1 MNQPYD
7 SAIPL
12 LGIYPEK
19 TTILKGTC
27 TPVLTVAIF
36 TIARTGNQPRCPSA
50 DDWIKKLWYIY
61 TVEYYSAIKENEFES
76 VVEKW
81 MNLEPVK

>member
-1 MNQPYD
+1 M
-7 SAIPL
+7 
-12 LGIYPEK
+12 
-19 TTILKGTC
+19 
-27 TPVLTVAIF
+27 LTVAIF
-36 TIARTGNQPRCPSA
+36 TIARTENQPRCPSA

-61 TVEYYSAIKENEFES
+61 TVEYYSAIKEKEFES